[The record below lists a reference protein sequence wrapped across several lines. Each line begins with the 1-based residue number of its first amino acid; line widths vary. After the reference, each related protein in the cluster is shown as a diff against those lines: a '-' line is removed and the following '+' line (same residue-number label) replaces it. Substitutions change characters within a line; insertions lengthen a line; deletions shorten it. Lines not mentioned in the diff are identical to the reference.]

1 MGRKEVCFS
10 MMRFQN
16 REEAGQILAM
26 ELTHYANRKD
36 LLILGLPRGGV
47 PVAHEVA
54 RALHA
59 PLDVLLVRKLGV
71 PGHKEMAMGAV
82 ASGGIRVLDQQMI
95 ATLGITP
102 EAVTEVERVE
112 KEELSRREHLYRARR
127 PLLDAAGKTVILV
140 DDGIATGST
149 MQAAIT
155 SLRRGHAG
163 RIVVASPVAPPSV
176 VTLLRQ
182 MADEVVCVQ
191 TPEDFGGVGKW
202 YDDFSQT
209 SDEEVRQLLRI
220 QGEAP
225 GAFYPEV
232 SCLNSFPNLL

>member
-1 MGRKEVCFS
+1 M
-10 MMRFQN
+10 
-16 REEAGQILAM
+16 
-26 ELTHYANRKD
+26 
-36 LLILGLPRGGV
+36 
-47 PVAHEVA
+47 
-54 RALHA
+54 
-59 PLDVLLVRKLGV
+59 
-71 PGHKEMAMGAV
+71 
-82 ASGGIRVLDQQMI
+82 
-95 ATLGITP
+95 
-102 EAVTEVERVE
+102 
-112 KEELSRREHLYRARR
+112 
-127 PLLDAAGKTVILV
+127 LDAAGKTVILI

-191 TPEDFGGVGKW
+191 APEDFGGVGKW

-225 GAFYPEV
+225 GAFYPEI

>member
-1 MGRKEVCFS
+1 

-26 ELTHYANRKD
+26 ELYHYANCKG
-36 LLILGLPRGGV
+36 LLILALPRGGV

-71 PGHKEMAMGAV
+71 PGHQEMAMGAI
-82 ASGGIRVLDQQMI
+82 ATGGIRVLDQQMI
-95 ATLGITP
+95 ATMGITL
-102 EAVTEVERVE
+102 EAVTEVERIE
-112 KEELSRREHLYRARR
+112 QEELSRRERLYRARR
-127 PLLDAAGKTVILV
+127 PMLDAAGKTVILI

-155 SLRRGHAG
+155 SLRWGHAR

-176 VTLLRQ
+176 VTRLRQ

-225 GAFYPEV
+225 GACYPEV